1 MMFSLLF
8 RRGYQLQDGELAVV
22 VCILFGMAVSGTRF
36 LMPLVFNV
44 KGVLLQQEGRL
55 HSAPGCSRLGYIVA
69 VLVLSAAMASE
80 REGVCC

>member
-1 MMFSLLF
+1 M
-8 RRGYQLQDGELAVV
+8 V

-69 VLVLSAAMASE
+69 VLVLSTAMADRKS
-80 REGVCC
+80 VV